1 MVASSLLAKNGINLM
16 RTVRLE
22 LLERTHREVGAL
34 LLDDL
39 YEERIEL
46 AGVRCSSVGAQH
58 LSLSSWR
65 AVTAASRVAYPRRDD
80 SRPSGRRNTNRQ
92 RTPEHVWYARD
103 RLNQT
108 LRAGLTRSA
117 AD

>member
-65 AVTAASRVAYPRRDD
+65 AVTAARASRTRAGTTA
-80 SRPSGRRNTNRQ
+80 GRRAGGT
-92 RTPEHVWYARD
+92 RTASE
-103 RLNQT
+103 RLST
-108 LRAGLTRSA
+108 SGTHATGSTRRSA
-117 AD
+117 PG

>member
-46 AGVRCSSVGAQH
+46 AGVEQQVEVGVHRGPSRSSVRDSTADFDPAAYVTSQAPAP
-58 LSLSSWR
+58 SP
-65 AVTAASRVAYPRRDD
+65 AVD
-80 SRPSGRRNTNRQ
+80 Q
-92 RTPEHVWYARD
+92 
-103 RLNQT
+103 LI
-108 LRAGLTRSA
+108 
-117 AD
+117 